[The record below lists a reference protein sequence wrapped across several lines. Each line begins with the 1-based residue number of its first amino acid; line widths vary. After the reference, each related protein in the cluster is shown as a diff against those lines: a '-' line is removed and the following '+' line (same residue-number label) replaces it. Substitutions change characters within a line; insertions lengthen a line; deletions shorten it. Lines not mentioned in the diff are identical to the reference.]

1 MSKAEKLVEILNG
14 MSEEWIASPDE
25 RVASRWSNAELVAG
39 VVAEARAAALAEV
52 NAYQQDYLP
61 RLEAQMRTTALREL
75 REEIVAN
82 EDEWDTTYSARHLLA
97 DPSMSKR
104 ELQVLR
110 MSATGMTYA
119 EIGSALGISPRT
131 VGVHHENIYR
141 VLNVRNKTEAFIKM
155 GWLVT

>member
-14 MSEEWIASPDE
+14 MAEEWIDSE
-25 RVASRWSNAELVAG
+25 EMRVAFQWSNAELVAG

-82 EDEWDTTYSARHLLA
+82 EDEWDTTYSAEPGVSWAELLA
-97 DPSMSKR
+97 AIDR
-104 ELQVLR
+104 RL
-110 MSATGMTYA
+110 A
-119 EIGSALGISPRT
+119 
-131 VGVHHENIYR
+131 
-141 VLNVRNKTEAFIKM
+141 
-155 GWLVT
+155 